1 MQLLDSTLS
10 GVVRFL
16 RLLLT
21 RFIADRGLPNAASL
35 TYTTLLSLVPLM
47 TVGLAL
53 FSAFPVSGKVVDGLQ
68 DFVFAN
74 FVPASGEIVRQYLEE
89 FSSKASK
96 LTGVGF
102 GFLMIVA
109 IMMMVT
115 IDQALNAI
123 WRVRQKRK
131 PLAKFLMYWS
141 ILSLGPLLIGLSVVV
156 TSYMVSV
163 PIISDTAE
171 SLGLRHRL
179 LAFMPLLAAAVAFS
193 LLYAVVPNRKV
204 PALHAI
210 AGGILAALLFELAK
224 RGFAFYVTQFP
235 TYEAIYGALA
245 VIPIFLIWIYLCW
258 VVTLL
263 GAEFVY
269 CLGVFKDEGKHGSA
283 GEGGDLVLG
292 YRLLNELWNGQ
303 KSGMALST
311 DSLAA
316 VLGYVPEERLEM
328 LLEQLER
335 GRLVLQTGG
344 SAWALARDLSN
355 VTLHDLYRL
364 EGFVLPEAKLVTD
377 SPDEADQALA
387 RILEALGRDME
398 NAMSVPLEQL
408 YRKAG

>member
-283 GEGGDLVLG
+283 GEGGDLLLG

-335 GRLVLQTGG
+335 GQLVLQTGG

-387 RILEALGRDME
+387 RILEELGRDME

>member
-283 GEGGDLVLG
+283 GEGGDLLLG

-335 GRLVLQTGG
+335 GQLVLQTEG

-387 RILEALGRDME
+387 RILEELGRDME

>member
-1 MQLLDSTLS
+1 
-10 GVVRFL
+10 
-16 RLLLT
+16 
-21 RFIADRGLPNAASL
+21 
-35 TYTTLLSLVPLM
+35 VP
-47 TVGLAL
+47 
-53 FSAFPVSGKVVDGLQ
+53 
-68 DFVFAN
+68 
-74 FVPASGEIVRQYLEE
+74 
-89 FSSKASK
+89 
-96 LTGVGF
+96 
-102 GFLMIVA
+102 
-109 IMMMVT
+109 
-115 IDQALNAI
+115 
-123 WRVRQKRK
+123 
-131 PLAKFLMYWS
+131 
-141 ILSLGPLLIGLSVVV
+141 
-156 TSYMVSV
+156 TSYLVS
-163 PIISDTAE
+163 PE
-171 SLGLRHRL
+171 GE
-179 LAFMPLLAAAVAFS
+179 
-193 LLYAVVPNRKV
+193 
-204 PALHAI
+204 
-210 AGGILAALLFELAK
+210 LAALLFELAK